1 MVGPLQEM
9 CKLIRR
15 FAPQIQA
22 TLLGPHPHAC
32 WYVYFTFHP
41 PSCRQAVIAQLAA
54 RRSHNPKVVSSILTC
69 RKLYAI
75 AAAPIGV
82 LVGAKALRVR
92 LRASNCGFAAG
103 VWQRGSLLAVSVFSD
118 TGGGGYRVV
127 GWASLVSLIL
137 TRAAVAQLVARRS
150 HNPKV
155 VSSILTCRS
164 SCGCGQAG
172 GAPELEL
179 CSCSRSLRRE
189 VCPWCTRQIHS
200 RWRPR
205 LAATDRR
212 TSLRAPQPTCAGL
225 DGTWQR
231 LAAHLSGVLS
241 EASQLAM
248 TGSRGSSAAGSA

>member
-1 MVGPLQEM
+1 MRAEQEVKRLETCSAGWRLLM
-9 CKLIRR
+9 FGYFR
-15 FAPQIQA
+15 PE
-22 TLLGPHPHAC
+22 TLH
-32 WYVYFTFHP
+32 
-41 PSCRQAVIAQLAA
+41 QAVIAQL
-54 RRSHNPKVVSSILTC
+54 
-69 RKLYAI
+69 
-75 AAAPIGV
+75 
-82 LVGAKALRVR
+82 
-92 LRASNCGFAAG
+92 
-103 VWQRGSLLAVSVFSD
+103 
-118 TGGGGYRVV
+118 
-127 GWASLVSLIL
+127 
-137 TRAAVAQLVARRS
+137 VAHRS